1 MDSLDKVIKQIGT
14 GVSPRRKHKYP
25 SARNL
30 KKRRKGGRWMDF
42 EGDARM
48 PYIKGYD

>member
-1 MDSLDKVIKQIGT
+1 MDDLDKIIKAVST
-14 GVSPRRKHKYP
+14 GASPRKKAYP

-30 KKRRKGGRWMDF
+30 KKRRKAGRWMDF